1 MIRVLIVLVAALAL
15 GLVVWLHPT
24 HPAPAAAGFDAA
36 RQPQA
41 EAPSRAPAARAVV
54 YVAGEVVHPGVY
66 SVAADERI
74 AAAVARAGGM
84 RPAADPTAVNLAAHV
99 HDGDEIL
106 VLPRGAAAPAHART
120 AGAAPDRA
128 AARTAA
134 RRQTRHVPPAAPV
147 DINHADAATLASVP
161 GMGAG
166 LAERIVAF
174 RAANGPFTST
184 DELLDVSGITDRRL
198 DAMLPYVIA
207 R

>member
-1 MIRVLIVLVAALAL
+1 MTRVLIALGAALAL
-15 GLVVWLHPT
+15 GLAVWLHPVR
-24 HPAPAAAGFDAA
+24 PAPAAAGGFDAA
-36 RQPQA
+36 RPPQR
-41 EAPSRAPAARAVV
+41 EPPSRAPAAHAVV

-74 AAAVARAGGM
+74 AAVVARAGGM
-84 RPAADPTAVNLAAHV
+84 RPGADPTAVNLAAHV

-106 VLPRGAAAPAHART
+106 VLPRGAAAPAHAHRRRS
-120 AGAAPDRA
+120 AGPRRRA
-128 AARTAA
+128 HG
-134 RRQTRHVPPAAPV
+134 RRGATRHGAPGAPV
-147 DINHADAATLASVP
+147 DINRADAATLAAVP
-161 GMGAG
+161 GMGPG